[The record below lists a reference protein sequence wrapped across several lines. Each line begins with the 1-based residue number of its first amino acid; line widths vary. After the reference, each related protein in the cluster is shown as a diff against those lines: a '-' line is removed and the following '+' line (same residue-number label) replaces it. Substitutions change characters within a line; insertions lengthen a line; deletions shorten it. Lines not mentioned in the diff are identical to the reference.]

1 VTVTSSDML
10 SRSPFPVAVRRAIRG
25 RDCLALAAVPVVLVG
40 VYLSPEPFRRS
51 LTFSY
56 TDPAPLPAVTAHFV
70 HFAPEHLL
78 VNLVGYVV
86 LAGCGYLLAALGG
99 CRRLFGVAAATYLL
113 AFPPILSA
121 LNLAVP
127 RRAVGYGF
135 SGIVMAFAG
144 VLPVVLSVYAGRC
157 LDARIRPRHAPTP
170 FFAALTLVAL
180 SLPRTWLTLGL
191 AAAAGV
197 ATTGYAVSV
206 ASALRGT
213 NPPATPAGPR
223 TGWLDAFVVGIIA
236 MLGYV
241 AVGFSVA
248 PTVRGGV
255 VNRYVHL
262 LGFCL
267 AFIVPYVGVELGLF
281 DVAEAAE

>member
-1 VTVTSSDML
+1 MASA
-10 SRSPFPVAVRRAIRG
+10 RRPPFSVAVRRVVRG
-25 RDCLALAAVPVVLVG
+25 RDCLALGVVPAVLVG
-40 VYLSPEPFRRS
+40 VYLLPEPFRRS
-51 LTFSY
+51 LAFSY
-56 TDPAPLPAVTAHFV
+56 SEPEPVTAFAAHYV

-78 VNLVGYVV
+78 ANLVGYVV
-86 LAGCGYLLAALGG
+86 LAGCGYLLSALAD

-127 RRAVGYGF
+127 RHAVGYGF

-144 VLPVVLSVYAGRC
+144 LLPVVLAVYAGRR
-157 LDARIRPRHAPTP
+157 LDARVRPRHAPAP

-180 SLPRTWLTLGL
+180 SLPRTRLTLGL
-191 AAAAGV
+191 VGAAGIV
-197 ATTGYAVSV
+197 TTGYVTSLV
-206 ASALRGT
+206 SALGT
-213 NPPATPAGPR
+213 DGSGAGRLAGPR
-223 TGWLDAFVVGIIA
+223 RGWIDGLVVGTA
-236 MLGYV
+236 AVLGYV
-241 AVGFSVA
+241 VVGFSAA
-248 PTVRGGV
+248 PVVRGGV

-281 DVAEAAE
+281 DVDGVAGR